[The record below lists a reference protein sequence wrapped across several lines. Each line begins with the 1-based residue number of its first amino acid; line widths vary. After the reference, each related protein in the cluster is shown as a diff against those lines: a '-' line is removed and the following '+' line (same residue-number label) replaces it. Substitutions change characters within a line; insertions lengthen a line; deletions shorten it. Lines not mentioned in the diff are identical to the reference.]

1 MNISI
6 VSGTDKFVPPSLQTQ
21 TGKHSDEEGQLP
33 DSSSKKS
40 KDLSKLEKTSK
51 DPKPEDL
58 VMKHSPVS
66 LEEKME
72 QIISPEEV
80 KDLLSLV
87 TRSPAPKKEEHK
99 VDFKR

>member
-1 MNISI
+1 
-6 VSGTDKFVPPSLQTQ
+6 
-21 TGKHSDEEGQLP
+21 
-33 DSSSKKS
+33 
-40 KDLSKLEKTSK
+40 
-51 DPKPEDL
+51 
-58 VMKHSPVS
+58 MKHSPVS